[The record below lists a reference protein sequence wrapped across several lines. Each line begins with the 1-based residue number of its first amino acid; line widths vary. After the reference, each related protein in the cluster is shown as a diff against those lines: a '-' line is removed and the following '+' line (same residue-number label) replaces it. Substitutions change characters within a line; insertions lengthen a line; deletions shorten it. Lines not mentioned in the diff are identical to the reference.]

1 MAKNI
6 FSRINFERLVS
17 RNVARFISKTLD
29 LAGSKMDVNTLLSIV
44 IVGGFAILIVLSFA
58 LYLIMHLNLLLALGG
73 GIVAALLFAVVM
85 YMMLNYKIDQRKTFV
100 ESILPD
106 YFALAAANLKS
117 GIALDRSMLLAAR
130 PEFKYFSADVQAMN
144 RNVFG
149 GETFE
154 NALRD
159 LAGKYKSNNFQHSV
173 RMMIEAQKY
182 GGAMADLM
190 EQLSKD
196 MRSQQMLQKEVS
208 GQLLMYSLFIAF
220 AGLIAAPVLYGLTS
234 QMIVITDTVW
244 KGILASNPG
253 GLPTTGVSFLKPSPP
268 KISPT
273 TYHNFS
279 LVAISVITGF
289 AALIMSTI
297 SSGSTTK
304 GMRLVPLFIIVGL
317 GIYFVVGGVIAS
329 LFSSFGSL

>member
-6 FSRINFERLVS
+6 FSKINFERLVS
-17 RNVARFISKTLD
+17 RSVARFISKTLD
-29 LAGSKMDVNTLLSIV
+29 LSGSKMTVNTFLEIV
-44 IVGGFAILIVLSFA
+44 IVGGFSILIIVPFL
-58 LYLIMHLNLLLALGG
+58 LYLIMHLSILVSFVGGVIAAILLPV
-73 GIVAALLFAVVM
+73 IM
-85 YMMLNYKIDQRKTFV
+85 YMVLNYQIDQRKTFV

-106 YFALAAANLKS
+106 YFSLAAANLKS
-117 GIALDRSMLLAAR
+117 GIALDRSMLMAAR
-130 PEFKYFSADVQAMN
+130 PEFKYFSTDVQSMN
-144 RNVFG
+144 KEVFG

-154 NALRD
+154 NALKA
-159 LAGKYKSNNFQHSV
+159 LVAKYNSSNFEHSV

-190 EQLSKD
+190 EQIAKD
-196 MRSQQMLQKEVS
+196 LRGQQMIQKEVS

-253 GLPTTGVSFLKPSPP
+253 GLPTTGVSFLKPAPP
-268 KISPT
+268 KISPAV
-273 TYHNFS
+273 YHEFS
-279 LVAISVITGF
+279 LAAIAVITGF

-304 GMRLVPLFIIVGL
+304 GLRLLPVFIIVGL
-317 GIYFVVGGVIAS
+317 GIYFVVGTVIAS

>member
-1 MAKNI
+1 MAKSI

-17 RNVARFISKTLD
+17 RSMARFLSKTLD
-29 LAGSKMDVNTLLSIV
+29 LAGSKMDVNKFLGIV
-44 IVGGFAILIVLSFA
+44 IVGGFTILIVLAFA
-58 LYLIMHLNLLLALGG
+58 LFLIMHINMIFSFAGG
-73 GIVAALLFAVVM
+73 VVAALLFGVVM
-85 YMMLNYKIDQRKTFV
+85 YMLLNYKIDQRKTFV

-106 YFALAAANLKS
+106 YFSLAAANLKS

-130 PEFKYFSADVQAMN
+130 PEFKYFSSDVQAMN

-159 LAGKYKSNNFQHSV
+159 LAGKYKSNTFQHAV
-173 RMMIEAQKY
+173 RMMIEAQKF

-196 MRSQQMLQKEVS
+196 MRAQQMLQKEVS

-273 TYHNFS
+273 TYHDFS
-279 LVAISVITGF
+279 LVAIAVITGF
-289 AALIMSTI
+289 ASLIMSTI

-304 GMRLVPLFIIVGL
+304 GIRLLPLFIIVGL
-317 GIYFVVGGVIAS
+317 GIYFVVGSVIAS